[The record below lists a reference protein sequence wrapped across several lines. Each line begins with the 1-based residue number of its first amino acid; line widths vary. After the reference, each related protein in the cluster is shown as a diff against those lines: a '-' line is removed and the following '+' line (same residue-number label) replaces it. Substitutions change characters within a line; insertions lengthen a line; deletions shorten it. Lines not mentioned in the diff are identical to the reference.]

1 MDYTELLDNLG
12 TVHLYNKRGKEI
24 TFYYNTTPVKVKS
37 KGLFNKTYSIYTTF
51 NGRYEEYKEVVG
63 SIPTQKKVANHIETF
78 LHYYPYYLFLDDI
91 EYFEGKKYKIE
102 RKINQYTFTYKYLG
116 YPNII
121 QITGS
126 KKGSK
131 SMVNCKNKVTIDQL
145 FELENELN
153 KVLDKKQSE
162 EQSKEYE
169 NIQETKTFKF
179 LQEEN
184 FKSKH
189 NMVSVRS
196 VKDTKYA
203 RINIVVD
210 RPLLYH
216 LHFNVHL
223 TIEHKLSNK
232 VLISQ
237 SFKDFDTFKQAYDK
251 TIKQVDKETNTLY
264 SKLLTNHNFVKD
276 KQESTDT
283 RFIYDKDKG
292 NYQYTLIVDTG
303 LNTTRLL
310 VLNKDNIE
318 DNCIKTFSTYN
329 ELKDYL
335 DKEKHNMCEFTKKLK
350 DNSVKKMYDTILK
363 EHGYK
368 LDKGL
373 NNEVINV
380 TYYVKGNYF
389 VMVYDNGKSTL
400 YYVTENSVRR
410 TLKHFNNYNELQD
423 YLNTNNQSLLNTF
436 KKTLNDCYNVFD
448 NYKWCRVYNENM
460 KEYYDIHKLLLDN
473 QFKRVTKGVL
483 VKAYQ
488 FFSETVEL
496 YGNRIK
502 ITYKSPVRSTEYI
515 KELNGYNE
523 LKEYLD
529 SSTLDYRDKPFWN
542 DEAVKST
549 IPNYVKL
556 LEENGYYNVYKY
568 QYKYQKE
575 FGTFTKIFNLISP
588 NEIVVT
594 YTNKDN
600 DNSVSYSIYNYSQLV
615 DELKNDKPKEYKP
628 KLDVV
633 EKVSIPLE
641 DIKIQE
647 VSLDNKSASCYN
659 YTCSG
664 TTRATIEE
672 DNKVDK
678 MKEVLKNYGYNK
690 VYEDLSVFELNG
702 KQITLT
708 SDGTFFEGNKPIKS
722 EEIGNTVKQLEK
734 YLYRQG
740 ELFNITKVLKE
751 YGYKLDYEA
760 FAYYFYQKGDD
771 YIKINKVDNKT
782 YISKEFNDSN
792 GKYIG
797 DIDIEVEKYLYSQEE
812 LSKIKEVLEE
822 YGYKITEDSDEYIT
836 FLKLDIDSVLTLK
849 KGTNNIYSARVILH
863 SSNLIGNTASEVKK
877 YLDKKEELSNIKEV
891 FNNYNYRFLK
901 ETTDFICHKHNNGTS
916 IKVDK
921 EDCKVYKYNKN
932 TDSNNVFIGSTS
944 KEVEEYLNNQEE
956 LSKIKLVLGVYDY
969 IEDEETAYYLFY
981 KNKEDNQIII
991 TKENNNIHEGSL
1003 PLLLN
1008 AEFIGNH
1015 HKELNDYLDK
1025 QEKIKRI
1032 REAVKEIGTYSEYE
1046 SEDNAYLS
1054 FAGNYNN
1061 INIKYY
1067 DDNVKA
1073 YKPFSEQKL
1082 NRLAITESID
1092 DIIEQIA
1099 DIEDYFKDRE
1109 SKEQEQEVQD
1119 MIDKLREKGYKVIK
1133 EY

>member
-1 MDYTELLDNLG
+1 MDYTELINTLG
-12 TVHLYNKRGKEI
+12 TVHLYNKKGKEI
-24 TFYYNTTPVKVKS
+24 TLYFDTTPVKVKS

-63 SIPTQKKVANHIETF
+63 NIPTQKKVANHIETF

-153 KVLDKKQSE
+153 KVLDKEQFE
-162 EQSKEYE
+162 EQFKEYE

-196 VKDTKYA
+196 VKDTEYA

-264 SKLLTNHNFVKD
+264 SKLLTNYNFIRDRK
-276 KQESTDT
+276 ESTDT
-283 RFIYDKDKG
+283 RFIYDKDKN
-292 NYQYTLIVDTG
+292 NYQYTLIVDIN
-303 LNTTRLL
+303 LNVIQLL
-310 VLNKDNIE
+310 VYNKYNIK
-318 DNCIKTFSTYN
+318 DTYIKTFSTYS

-335 DKEKHNMCEFTKKLK
+335 DKEKYNMCEFTKKLK
-350 DNSVKKMYDTILK
+350 DNSIKKMYDTILK

-368 LDKGL
+368 IVE
-373 NNEVINV
+373 NT
-380 TYYVKGNYF
+380 TYYFKDNYF
-389 VMVYDNGKSTL
+389 VKIYDNGKSTIHDI
-400 YYVTENSVRR
+400 TENSVKH

-423 YLNTNNQSLLNTF
+423 YL
-436 KKTLNDCYNVFD
+436 KK
-448 NYKWCRVYNENM
+448 
-460 KEYYDIHKLLLDN
+460 
-473 QFKRVTKGVL
+473 
-483 VKAYQ
+483 
-488 FFSETVEL
+488 
-496 YGNRIK
+496 
-502 ITYKSPVRSTEYI
+502 
-515 KELNGYNE
+515 
-523 LKEYLD
+523 
-529 SSTLDYRDKPFWN
+529 
-542 DEAVKST
+542 EAVKSS

-556 LEENGYYNVYKY
+556 LEENGYYNYYKY

-615 DELKNDKPKEYKP
+615 DELKNDKPKEYEP

-641 DIKIQE
+641 DIKSQE
-647 VSLDNKSASCYN
+647 ISLDNNSASCYN

-664 TTRATIEE
+664 TTKATIEE

-678 MKEVLKNYGYNK
+678 MKEVLKSYGYSR
-690 VYEDLSVFELNG
+690 VDEDLSVFELNG
-702 KQITLT
+702 KQVTLT
-708 SDGTFFEGNKPIKS
+708 GDGTFFEGNKPIKS

-771 YIKINKVDNKT
+771 HIKINKVDNST
-782 YISKEFNDSN
+782 YISKEFNDDN

-797 DIDIEVEKYLYSQEE
+797 DIDIEVEDYLYRQKE
-812 LSKIKEVLEE
+812 LS
-822 YGYKITEDSDEYIT
+822 
-836 FLKLDIDSVLTLK
+836 
-849 KGTNNIYSARVILH
+849 
-863 SSNLIGNTASEVKK
+863 
-877 YLDKKEELSNIKEV
+877 
-891 FNNYNYRFLK
+891 
-901 ETTDFICHKHNNGTS
+901 
-916 IKVDK
+916 
-921 EDCKVYKYNKN
+921 
-932 TDSNNVFIGSTS
+932 
-944 KEVEEYLNNQEE
+944 Q
-956 LSKIKLVLGVYDY
+956 IKLVLDVYDY
-969 IEDEETAYYLFY
+969 TKSDENDLFLKY
-981 KNKEDNQIII
+981 KNKADNQIII

-1025 QEKIKRI
+1025 QDKIKRI

-1046 SEDNAYLS
+1046 SEDSAYLS
-1054 FAGNYNN
+1054 FVGNYNN

-1082 NRLAITESID
+1082 NRLAITERVD
-1092 DIIEQIA
+1092 DIIEQIS
-1099 DIEDYFKDRE
+1099 DIEVYFKDCE
-1109 SKEQEQEVQD
+1109 AKEQEQEVQD
-1119 MIDKLREKGYKVIK
+1119 MIDKLKEKGYKVTK